1 VIAVDPSKT
10 LSEANVIASDLRRE
24 LQGHLPSLGTAT
36 IQFDDQGVAPTG
48 PATHGHHHAPAPF
61 TVSSRLATGFL
72 EIVDTPEGERMR
84 LSISKHVK
92 GLEAVVEIGR
102 EGSVE
107 RLPLLPSPTDHHAL
121 VSTNAPAEPHE
132 FDATLKLMAGVE
144 IDDLPFRMEE
154 PEGHHH

>member
-1 VIAVDPSKT
+1 
-10 LSEANVIASDLRRE
+10 
-24 LQGHLPSLGTAT
+24 
-36 IQFDDQGVAPTG
+36 
-48 PATHGHHHAPAPF
+48 
-61 TVSSRLATGFL
+61 
-72 EIVDTPEGERMR
+72 
-84 LSISKHVK
+84 
-92 GLEAVVEIGR
+92 VVEIGR